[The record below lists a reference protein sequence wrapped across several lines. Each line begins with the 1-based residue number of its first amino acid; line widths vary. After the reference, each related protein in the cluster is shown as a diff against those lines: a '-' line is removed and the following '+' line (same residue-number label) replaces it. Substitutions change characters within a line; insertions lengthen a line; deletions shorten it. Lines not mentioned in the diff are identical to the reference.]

1 MTPCT
6 RRTAALVFLAMVLTG
21 PATAQPSTAEAFLA
35 SIYTPYLDKSFMGH
49 DCFDHADRFFV
60 PDLANALNGDQD
72 RNAGMVGK
80 LDFDPFIVGQ
90 AWEISNLSI
99 SVTTDGAKATG
110 EVAFVNIGRP
120 RRVVYDL
127 VRTPAGWRIADV
139 KWPERINGAETLRG
153 LYRLK

>member
-6 RRTAALVFLAMVLTG
+6 RRTVALVFLAMVLTG

-99 SVTTDGAKATG
+99 SVRPTARRRPARSRSSISAAPG
-110 EVAFVNIGRP
+110 ESSMTSCARPPAGVSPTSNGPSASTAP
-120 RRVVYDL
+120 RRCAAC
-127 VRTPAGWRIADV
+127 TG
-139 KWPERINGAETLRG
+139 
-153 LYRLK
+153 